1 MSGPD
6 SASRRALLGALAL
19 SSGLAACGSPTMP
32 SSPTATPVPEPPLP
46 SRTPAPCSPAPH
58 RFSGE
63 QPLRHGDT
71 GHGIVDGRIRYLL
84 PLALSPDG
92 RELAGS
98 YRDAVVVWEA
108 ATGKVARVLAT
119 ASWTD
124 VLAWSPDGVELTTE
138 DADGV
143 ARLDAACGSS
153 LGELRGHRRVLSEA
167 GAASRVTGAVFSPDG
182 RRLLT
187 TGADGTLRSW
197 AVADGSP
204 LTKVELDAPRHPA
217 VSPDGA
223 TVVVTTGDGTASL
236 HSVRDLSRTTL
247 LEPVS
252 SRWRFLDDATL
263 LGGTDDGKVLGVT
276 VADGSERELF
286 AVPGRVRD
294 VAVSPDGA
302 VAVAQTEDEGA
313 WLARIDG
320 PARPVLLPRL
330 EWFGGAIGGACFS
343 PDGATVYAC
352 DQFTGIAAYDLA
364 GALLHRFEAPSG

>member
-32 SSPTATPVPEPPLP
+32 SSPTPVPEPPLP
-46 SRTPAPCSPAPH
+46 SRTPADCSPAPH
-58 RFSGE
+58 RFSGG

-71 GHGIVDGRIRYLL
+71 GHGIVDERIRYLL

-98 YRDAVVVWEA
+98 YRDAIVVWEA
-108 ATGKVARVLAT
+108 ATGKAARVLAT

-124 VLAWSPDGVELTTE
+124 VLAWSPDGVELATE
-138 DADGV
+138 DAEGV

-153 LGELRGHRRVLSEA
+153 LGELRGHRRVVSEA

-204 LTKVELDAPRHPA
+204 LTKVDLDAPRHPT
-217 VSPDGA
+217 VSPDGS
-223 TVVVTTGDGTASL
+223 TVVVTTGDATASL
-236 HSVRDLSRTTL
+236 HSVRDLSRTAR
-247 LEPVS
+247 LESAS

-263 LGGTDDGKVLGVT
+263 IGGTATGKVLGVS
-276 VADGSERELF
+276 VADGHERELF
-286 AVPGRVRD
+286 TVPGRVRD
-294 VAVSPDGA
+294 VTLSPDGA
-302 VAVAQTEDEGA
+302 VAVTQTEDEGA
-313 WLARIDG
+313 WLTRLDG

-330 EWFGGAIGGACFS
+330 DWFGGAIAGACFS
-343 PDGATVYAC
+343 PDGQSVYVC
-352 DQFTGIAAYDLA
+352 DQFTGIAAYTA
-364 GALLHRFEAPSG
+364 SGALGYRFEAPAG